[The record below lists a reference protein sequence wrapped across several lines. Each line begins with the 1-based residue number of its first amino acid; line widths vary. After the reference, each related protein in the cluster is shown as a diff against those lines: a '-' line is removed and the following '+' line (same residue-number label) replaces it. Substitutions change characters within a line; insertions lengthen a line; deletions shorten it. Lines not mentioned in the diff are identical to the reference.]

1 MKKLRV
7 YFLKCGVVRR
17 MERISRIRVAIEYRL
32 TIVSI
37 PEMEEIADKL

>member
-7 YFLKCGVVRR
+7 YFLKCGAARR
-17 MERISRIRVAIEYRL
+17 MEKISRIRVAIEYRL

-37 PEMEEIADKL
+37 PEMEQIADKL